1 MKLPENNDRLL
12 KQLTILVSAIVIML
26 TTARLTT
33 WTILFAFKFPDVVK
47 AYLALSEFQ
56 QNLLVCAV
64 YWGYIALIAPVLL
77 WALGVK
83 LFWRKK
89 ESPNFKYEGYA
100 PGVVPP
106 KELPNFKYE
115 GYVPGVVPPKES
127 YSFSWA
133 LARLKHG
140 NRVRRTGW
148 NSSDQWLSV
157 SNLKPAEVESSKFW
171 SPHNHQYA
179 EDLGG
184 SAMVMPCMTIKNAQG
199 DIQMGWVPSQG
210 DLFAMDWE
218 IVE

>member
-106 KELPNFKYE
+106 KE
-115 GYVPGVVPPKES
+115 S

-133 LARLKHG
+133 LASLKHG

-171 SPHNHQYA
+171 SPHNRQYA